1 MILNPC
7 PDASGSQ
14 IAIHSARKQGDV
26 GIEGGNVGRVVE
38 DAGRAADVEDG
49 PPVAARGHVVGEEA
63 GQGEDGVQCRTQ
75 RRGVILQNAPG
86 GVGVVLTKVGVA
98 YDHIDLELV
107 LDDDGFVQLLSSGRS
122 RRQVSGMRRDVDLIL
137 MLASQLGGKV
147 VEGLL
152 APTDEDEVVPQR
164 GVVVGEGQ
172 TRAGGRAEDQHDLT
186 SVDAIVAGMSAR
198 RKGRFCWRDEGN
210 VGWWAEIVVHARRVT
225 DYGRRARMDVQCESG
240 LSFLGDSIIQK

>member
-1 MILNPC
+1 MLFSPSLVAYCSNRSRRGTNVRVAFGCHILLVVGLLTLLLATSKQFAQTANQRAVPATRFLPLLQNVILYPC

-49 PPVAARGHVVGEEA
+49 APVAARGHVVGEET

-98 YDHIDLELV
+98 YDHIHL
-107 LDDDGFVQLLSSGRS
+107 
-122 RRQVSGMRRDVDLIL
+122 
-137 MLASQLGGKV
+137 
-147 VEGLL
+147 
-152 APTDEDEVVPQR
+152 
-164 GVVVGEGQ
+164 
-172 TRAGGRAEDQHDLT
+172 
-186 SVDAIVAGMSAR
+186 
-198 RKGRFCWRDEGN
+198 
-210 VGWWAEIVVHARRVT
+210 
-225 DYGRRARMDVQCESG
+225 
-240 LSFLGDSIIQK
+240 